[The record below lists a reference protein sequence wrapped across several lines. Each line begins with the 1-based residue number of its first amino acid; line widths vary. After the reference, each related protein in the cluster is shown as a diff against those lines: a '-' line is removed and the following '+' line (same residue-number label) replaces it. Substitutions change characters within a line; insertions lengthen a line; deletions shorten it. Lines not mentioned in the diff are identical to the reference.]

1 MSTSPRCVSRRT
13 ALLGLAASLALAAAG
28 CAPDDLADD
37 AGGDLGP
44 SSATELTKGMAPA
57 ADAPDCPPPISVLSD
72 ETARL
77 AAFDFAARLLRQAR
91 DAQGEGENTLV
102 SPVSVE
108 RCLAMVQNGA
118 AGETLS
124 QMEAAFGLSR
134 DELNSYLHA
143 YHRRL
148 CGDLYGTAAPGEGT
162 AVPPVSIAE
171 SVWVRADPSPGVR
184 EEFLQANVDLFE
196 APAFEAP
203 FDDGTV
209 SDVNAWVSDATDGM
223 IDGIVDGLPSEARV
237 LLVSALALDARWQTP
252 YEDAQVSDAT
262 FTREDGAA
270 EKVELMSSREG
281 IYLEGERA
289 TGFFRFYEGAELAF
303 VGLLPRE
310 GVTVS
315 ELVGSLDGA
324 GLLALLAP
332 VGGCVVDASV
342 PKFELEYEASLVES
356 LMALGMTDVFDPLAA
371 DLSLMAEEALFV
383 SDVRHKTYVSVS
395 ETGTRAAAATSAAVD
410 TTSAAPSE
418 EPEVRSVVL
427 DRPFVYLIVDY
438 QTMTPLF
445 AGTVESL
452 G

>member
-28 CAPDDLADD
+28 CAPDDLAADD
-37 AGGDLGP
+37 ADGGLEL
-44 SSATELTKGMAPA
+44 SSATELTKGMVPA
-57 ADAPDCPPPISVLSD
+57 ADGPDDPLPISVLSD

-77 AAFDFAARLLRQAR
+77 ASFDFAVRLLRQAR

-118 AGETLS
+118 AGDTLA

-134 DELNSYLHA
+134 DELNRYLHA

-148 CGDLYGTAAPGEGT
+148 CGDLYGDSSGEDAA
-162 AVPPVSIAE
+162 VLPVSIAE
-171 SVWVRADPSPGVR
+171 SVWVRAEPSPGVR

-196 APAFEAP
+196 AAAFEAP

-223 IDGIVDGLPSEARV
+223 IDRIVDGLSSEARV
-237 LLVSALALDARWQTP
+237 LLVSALALDARWQSP

-262 FTREDGAA
+262 FTREDGTA

-315 ELVGSLDGA
+315 ELVESLDGA

-342 PKFELEYEASLVES
+342 PKFELEYAASLTES
-356 LMALGMTDVFDPLAA
+356 LMALGMADVFDPLAA

-383 SDVRHKTYVSVS
+383 GDVLHKTYISVS
-395 ETGTRAAAATSAAVD
+395 ETGTRAAAVTSVGVSGS
-410 TTSAAPSE
+410 SAPPEE